1 MFGKSQFRHIHF
13 NPRSSCE
20 ERHDDP
26 IVDLINRFYFNPRSS
41 CEERPGAVDG
51 LADAR
56 YFTPRSSCEERPEAW
71 GAERIRLIFQSTL
84 LMRGATM
91 WIYCKSS
98 IAYRFQSTLLMRGAT
113 GHSPSW
119 PSSSKYFN
127 PRSSCE
133 ERRRICD
140 GG

>member
-56 YFTPRSSCEERPEAW
+56 YFNPRSSCEERPC
-71 GAERIRLIFQSTL
+71 GFTV
-84 LMRGATM
+84 
-91 WIYCKSS
+91 
-98 IAYRFQSTLLMRGAT
+98 
-113 GHSPSW
+113 
-119 PSSSKYFN
+119 N
-127 PRSSCE
+127 PV
-133 ERRRICD
+133 
-140 GG
+140 